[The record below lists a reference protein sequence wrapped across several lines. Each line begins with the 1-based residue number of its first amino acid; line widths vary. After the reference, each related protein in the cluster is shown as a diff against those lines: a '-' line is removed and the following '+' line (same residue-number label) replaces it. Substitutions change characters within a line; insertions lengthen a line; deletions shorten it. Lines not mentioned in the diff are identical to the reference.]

1 VFKNIA
7 VLCLIAIILQGCI
20 QTYPENKISSDGKY
34 VTYDAIRLLKPVEF
48 TYHFN
53 FSARK
58 AFLPSQTLK
67 KYMTNR
73 SWTFYKAQISIP
85 EYPFGCGLAVK
96 NEGMGDNKGFWVSR
110 GSIIGQI
117 PIVQDYDAKFEF
129 ERVKRTE
136 EIK

>member
-1 VFKNIA
+1 MKKTGALFLIMI
-7 VLCLIAIILQGCI
+7 LIAGCI

-34 VTYDAIRLLKPVEF
+34 VTYEAIMLLKPVEF

-53 FSARK
+53 FSAKK
-58 AFLPSQTLK
+58 AFLPPQTLK

-117 PIVQDYDAKFEF
+117 PIVQDYDAQFEF
-129 ERVKRTE
+129 KRVKRTE
-136 EIK
+136 AIK

>member
-1 VFKNIA
+1 MKKTGALFLIMI
-7 VLCLIAIILQGCI
+7 LIAGCI

-34 VTYDAIRLLKPVEF
+34 VTYEAIRLLKPVEF
-48 TYHFN
+48 KYNFN
-53 FSARK
+53 FSAKK
-58 AFLPSQTLK
+58 AFLPPQTLK

-117 PIVQDYDAKFEF
+117 PIVQDYDAQFEF
-129 ERVKRTE
+129 KRVKRTE
-136 EIK
+136 AIK